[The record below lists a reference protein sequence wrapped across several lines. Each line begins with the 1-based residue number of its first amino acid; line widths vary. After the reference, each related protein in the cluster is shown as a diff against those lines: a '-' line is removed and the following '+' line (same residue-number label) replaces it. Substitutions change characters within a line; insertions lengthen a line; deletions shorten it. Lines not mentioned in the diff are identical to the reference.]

1 MPNFN
6 YDDIKKKEQEK
17 RKDKTMMTLKERI
30 ERIENYL
37 GI

>member
-6 YDDIKKKEQEK
+6 YDDLKKKEQEK
-17 RKDKTMMTLKERI
+17 QKNKTKMTLKERI
-30 ERIENYL
+30 ERIERYL